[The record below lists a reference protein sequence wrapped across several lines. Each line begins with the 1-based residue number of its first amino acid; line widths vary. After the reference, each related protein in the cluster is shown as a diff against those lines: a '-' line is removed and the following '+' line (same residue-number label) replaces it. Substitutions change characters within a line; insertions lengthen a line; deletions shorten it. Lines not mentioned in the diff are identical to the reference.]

1 MQEFHII
8 KEKTLEQISIG
19 DQQVEAI
26 MAGTSL
32 PALEIPM
39 SGANRASPSPTSTIA
54 SAQPNGANAPN
65 YASPLP
71 AGHQQDL
78 NYLYSQIQELSAIL
92 KSNREKTATLSKAAE
107 EIGVS
112 KHLRSH
118 TFYIQANWLTAPR
131 TSQWTATR
139 RRS

>member
-1 MQEFHII
+1 MEHQFELRDQLIQQLHALEIRKQETVDCIQI
-8 KEKTLEQISIG
+8 EDEVEETL
-19 DQQVEAI
+19 
-26 MAGTSL
+26 MAGNSL

-39 SGANRASPSPTSTIA
+39 SGARSSPSPTGSIA
-54 SAQPNGANAPN
+54 SAQANGGNAAN

-92 KSNREKTATLSKAAE
+92 KSNREKTAVLTKAAE

-112 KHLRSH
+112 D
-118 TFYIQANWLTAPR
+118 YVQ
-131 TSQWTATR
+131 TR
-139 RRS
+139 QGLH